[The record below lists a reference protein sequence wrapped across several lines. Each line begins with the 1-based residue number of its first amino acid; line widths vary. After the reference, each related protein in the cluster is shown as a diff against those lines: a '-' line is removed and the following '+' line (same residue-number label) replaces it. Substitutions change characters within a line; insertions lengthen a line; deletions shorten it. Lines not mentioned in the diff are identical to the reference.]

1 MTSKEIALR
10 CRKCSAAVPDGNQ
23 MLCMGV
29 KPIALIDD
37 VADADCPK
45 HQETPAVEMP
55 KQHRC
60 GRPRK
65 VAAPPAVDEKPQE
78 LAADPDEK
86 LQGGENLEKSEL
98 TTETVDEIF
107 FNEENND
114 ENGLE
119 PVTEKPEPVEA
130 AADPV
135 HHPNHYSWRG
145 GLECIEIARE
155 LCQESDGIA
164 AYLIGCA
171 TKYIYRYPAK
181 NGLQDLDKAI
191 ECLTMLRNIE
201 ARKGGKANAR

>member
-1 MTSKEIALR
+1 
-10 CRKCSAAVPDGNQ
+10 

-78 LAADPDEK
+78 L
-86 LQGGENLEKSEL
+86 
-98 TTETVDEIF
+98 
-107 FNEENND
+107 
-114 ENGLE
+114 
-119 PVTEKPEPVEA
+119 